1 MQNEPIVSYG
11 VPLGA
16 EPILP
21 HTKAHAATASREAAQ
36 RDMEYLKALNRSGG
50 QTTNEPP
57 RSTTRLS
64 SADSRSMEINFSRSA
79 KRGSNSC
86 WNWITRRETASVSA
100 LLS

>member
-57 RSTTRLS
+57 RLKTPTLPK
-64 SADSRSMEINFSRSA
+64 NFEQQI
-79 KRGSNSC
+79 GIGV
-86 WNWITRRETASVSA
+86 WYDF
-100 LLS
+100 